1 MLQRQRDIW
10 INVNFCMVGGGSIVL
25 YGWPPS
31 LTVQTPSPRR
41 NSSFNKCKFEAEST
55 SGSQH
60 HSWDIQ
66 STPPV
71 YFPMY
76 MICAISLYFT
86 NPPKTGWKWSRERSW
101 QEDWQA
107 PLFSTKAHISG
118 SPSGWTDIFG
128 RSQNDKQWWWWM
140 QYTKYG
146 RWESDVP
153 LYIKQMMM
161 MMITVIPLTLWHM
174 QRNSPQLWWWY
185 DHLSLAKASLNITT
199 ITRNIFIWIFPSV
212 VVSIFI
218 YFLHCIDIARKETET
233 PQLHLSSILVMIA
246 DSRSNAGAL
255 MTNVIAYLKSDT
267 LQYIS

>member
-1 MLQRQRDIW
+1 MQIW
-10 INVNFCMVGGGSIVL
+10 GRINI
-25 YGWPPS
+25 W
-31 LTVQTPSPRR
+31 
-41 NSSFNKCKFEAEST
+41 EST
-55 SGSQH
+55 SFLQYSINT
-60 HSWDIQ
+60 SCSFPNVYDMCDF
-66 STPPV
+66 PV
-71 YFPMY
+71 
-76 MICAISLYFT
+76 FT

-153 LYIKQMMM
+153 FYIKQMMM

-199 ITRNIFIWIFPSV
+199 ITRNIFIWISPSV
-212 VVSIFI
+212 VVWIFI
-218 YFLHCIDIARKETET
+218 FFLHCIYWYSKEGNWNSTIASF
-233 PQLHLSSILVMIA
+233 QHF
-246 DSRSNAGAL
+246 SN
-255 MTNVIAYLKSDT
+255 DRW
-267 LQYIS
+267 